1 MGMST
6 GLGLRSLTTTTTT
19 TTRGSPEY
27 SMFCE
32 AYEKADNKTRA
43 FNNYNCQ
50 SSYNMNMMEHM
61 RWWVTSKYLFHEG
74 LAQISPHSIFSRNLH
89 LLYWVVV
96 GRGITNTI
104 VVFTSCLQK
113 FKINKTSPG
122 VLGPDQLW
130 IRQNTEIC
138 KSSKKTFR
146 SAKYWKQE
154 RQTTTS

>member
-1 MGMST
+1 VQNSHSFHIPFQALWTT
-6 GLGLRSLTTTTTT
+6 GHEREFWEIPPLGHKWK
-19 TTRGSPEY
+19 
-27 SMFCE
+27 FHV
-32 AYEKADNKTRA
+32 
-43 FNNYNCQ
+43 NCQ

-61 RWWVTSKYLFHEG
+61 RWRVTSKYLFHEG

-113 FKINKTSPG
+113 FKIYKTSPG

-138 KSSKKTFR
+138 KSSKKTLQ